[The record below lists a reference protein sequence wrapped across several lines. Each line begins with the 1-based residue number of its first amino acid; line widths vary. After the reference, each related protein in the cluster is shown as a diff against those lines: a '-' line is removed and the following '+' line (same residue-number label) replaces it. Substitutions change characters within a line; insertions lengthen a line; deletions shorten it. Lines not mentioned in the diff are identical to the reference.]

1 MATSVASK
9 PVTLPRSVN
18 DRAFFSGMAIG
29 LAVTVF
35 IGFARTY
42 YLSAAFGTST
52 TTSGRPFSN
61 IIRLHAALF
70 TTWVVLFIVQTSL
83 VATHRVA
90 VHRRLGVAVAIL
102 AGIMVMAGT
111 ATAMQMVLQ
120 GGAPPGIAPVV
131 FLAIP
136 LGDMVVFTILITS
149 ALLLRRNK
157 EAHKRLMLLAY
168 TAIIVAAV
176 ARFPGVLP
184 LGPLGF
190 FGLTFLPVLSIA
202 ITYDLVTRGRIHPA
216 YLWGGALLVVS
227 VPVRLMISTTHVWAS
242 VAERLMSVARQLH
255 LG

>member
-9 PVTLPRSVN
+9 AVTLPRSGN

-29 LAVTVF
+29 LALAVF

-42 YLSAAFGTST
+42 YLSAVFGTSAT
-52 TTSGRPFSN
+52 ITGRPFTN
-61 IIRLHAALF
+61 ILRLHAALF

-90 VHRRLGVAVAIL
+90 VHRRLGVAVAVL
-102 AGIMVMAGT
+102 AGIMIMVGT
-111 ATAMQMVLQ
+111 ATALQMALQ
-120 GGAPPGIAPVV
+120 GDAPPGIAPVA

-157 EAHKRLMLLAY
+157 DTHKRLMLLAY
-168 TAIIVAAV
+168 AAILVAAV
-176 ARFPGVLP
+176 ARIPGVLP

-190 FGLTFLPVLSIA
+190 FGLTFLPILAIA
-202 ITYDLVTRGRIHPA
+202 ITYDFVTRRRIHPA
-216 YLWGGALLVVS
+216 YLWGGALLIVS
-227 VPVRLMISTTHVWAS
+227 VPLRLMVSTTHVWGS
-242 VAERLMSVARQLH
+242 VAERLMAVGRQLH